1 LWIGKKTVAVM
12 AALFE
17 PLRRRIDAF
26 VEGRFFERNGEDG
39 Q

>member
-1 LWIGKKTVAVM
+1 M

-26 VEGRFFERNGEDG
+26 VEHRFFLGSRQAER
-39 Q
+39 